1 MGAAPG
7 WEDGELEFKLVFEE
21 DPLPGSGPTAAEL
34 ERGRPADVNNNRDA
48 DQEGSP
54 TPSTQRPSLSANQPI
69 RISQNRPGGGPLLPS
84 TNNRAG
90 MHSPPPRPTVDKDFF
105 GTYESQPARYI
116 QLDSS
121 RILECPSIQITTI
134 SPQDSQEETYY
145 CPWERTSRDH
155 LYLPLDPFSYRDGG
169 SLSPSSASSLS
180 SRSWVSDASS
190 DSLLLGDEEELNEAT
205 SRFNLGTRPTSPRLG
220 TLLSSPTSPSSRP
233 ASPGGKRRHSG
244 CLDSYSPLPSPSISR
259 RGSFSEDPLSPDS
272 SSEVPEFGFPTF
284 SGLSV
289 PLEPDNI
296 PQKARKTSL
305 EQGARK
311 EDPAESSNNGY
322 QVIDAEEGYVQGKD
336 SYHSALGLPS
346 GMDYLSVPSPLT
358 WSKARMSGHNPIFRS
373 TALPPLDW
381 PLPSQ
386 FDPYEL
392 RVEVQP
398 RSHHRAHYETE
409 GSRGAVKASPGGHP
423 IVKLLGFS
431 EKQLSLQMFI
441 GTADERSLR
450 PHAFY
455 QVHRITG
462 KMVSTASQELVLGGT
477 KILEIP
483 LHPENGM
490 SASIDCAGILKLRN
504 SDIELRKGET
514 DIGRKNTRVRLVF
527 RVQIPQ
533 GGGKVVSIQTASVPI
548 ECSQR
553 SAQELPSVESCNIT
567 SCSMEGGEELVLTG
581 SNFLPE
587 SKVIFI
593 EKGPDGKLQWESEAQ
608 VDRDKSS
615 ECELCVEVPGYCNE
629 TASRPVQ
636 VYFYVSNG
644 KRKRSSTQ
652 CFRYLPVM
660 FKEEPPPILMSNL
673 QCSLVADPSN
683 SRVARPCQSLDPGGG
698 QYSADHHPCYQR
710 REKTSNQPDY
720 PHSFLSP
727 APRHF
732 PFREELENVAANFL
746 DHLDYEAEPGV
757 NGLLL
762 PHLQKPDS
770 TPNLAWLD
778 SPYQSSS
785 PSSLSPYAQN
795 SPVSSSPQ
803 SMLCGPNLGYPSES
817 FEGLPQQMGYAMDQV
832 PPCALHRMNFRIND
846 SFPGYRSEA
855 QEPHLPPYPSY
866 SSAGL
871 ASPSEKPSDDLS
883 LPKQTPFNTESHP
896 APVYQGKDG
905 GDGSQYS
912 VEREEMKSGFE
923 GYGPPFRNVP
933 IQGITLEEVN
943 EFIGENLTQFPETT
957 LGGRPN

>member
-1 MGAAPG
+1 
-7 WEDGELEFKLVFEE
+7 
-21 DPLPGSGPTAAEL
+21 
-34 ERGRPADVNNNRDA
+34 
-48 DQEGSP
+48 
-54 TPSTQRPSLSANQPI
+54 
-69 RISQNRPGGGPLLPS
+69 
-84 TNNRAG
+84 
-90 MHSPPPRPTVDKDFF
+90 MHSPPPKATVDKEFF

-121 RILECPSIQITTI
+121 RILECPSIQITPI
-134 SPQDSQEETYY
+134 SPHDSQEETYY

-205 SRFNLGTRPTSPRLG
+205 SQFNLGTRPTSPRLG
-220 TLLSSPTSPSSRP
+220 PLLSSPASPSSRP

-336 SYHSALGLPS
+336 SYRSTLGLPS

-358 WSKARMSGHNPIFRS
+358 WSKARMSGHSPIFRS

-409 GSRGAVKASPGGHP
+409 GSRGAVKASPGGNP

-431 EKQLSLQMFI
+431 EKPLSLQMFI
-441 GTADERSLR
+441 GSADERALR

-514 DIGRKNTRVRLVF
+514 DIGRKNTRVRLAF
-527 RVQIPQ
+527 RVHIPQ
-533 GGGKVVSIQTASVPI
+533 GAGKVVSIQTASVPI

-553 SAQELPSVESCNIT
+553 SAQELPAVESCNIT
-567 SCSMEGGEELVLTG
+567 SCSLEGGEELVLTG

-615 ECELCVEVPGYCNE
+615 ESELCVEVPGYCNE
-629 TASRPVQ
+629 TASQPVQ

-644 KRKRSSTQ
+644 KRKRSSIQ
-652 CFRYLPVM
+652 CFKYLPVM
-660 FKEEPPPILMSNL
+660 FKEPPPVPVSNL
-673 QCSLVADPSN
+673 QCPLVADPSIG
-683 SRVARPCQSLDPGGG
+683 AQPCQSLGPEGG
-698 QYSADHHPCYQR
+698 QYPVDYHPYYQR
-710 REKTSNQPDY
+710 GEKPSNHIDY
-720 PHSFLSP
+720 PHGYPS
-727 APRHF
+727 PRHF
-732 PFREELENVAANFL
+732 PLREEFENVADDFL
-746 DHLDYEAEPGV
+746 GHLSYEAELGV

-770 TPNLAWLD
+770 TPSLTWLD
-778 SPYQSSS
+778 SPYQPTS
-785 PSSLSPYAQN
+785 PSSLSPYTLN
-795 SPVSSSPQ
+795 SPISSSSQ
-803 SMLCGPNLGYPSES
+803 SMLCGPSYPSEN
-817 FEGLPQQMGYAMDQV
+817 FEGPSLQMGYAGPQAADQLY
-832 PPCALHRMNFRIND
+832 AARRMNFRIND
-846 SFPGYRSEA
+846 SFRVA
-855 QEPHLPPYPSY
+855 QEPCLPPYPSY
-866 SSAGL
+866 PYTNSSAGL
-871 ASPSEKPSDDLS
+871 ASPSEKPS
-883 LPKQTPFNTESHP
+883 LPKQTSFGPESLP
-896 APVYQGKDG
+896 APV
-905 GDGSQYS
+905 SQSKEAGEGPQYNM
-912 VEREEMKSGFE
+912 EREEMKSGLE

-933 IQGITLEEVN
+933 IQGITLEEGTF
-943 EFIGENLTQFPETT
+943 EI
-957 LGGRPN
+957 

>member
-7 WEDGELEFKLVFEE
+7 WENGELEFKLVFEE
-21 DPLPGSGPTAAEL
+21 DPLPGSGPTGAEL
-34 ERGRPADVNNNRDA
+34 ERGRSADVNNNRDA
-48 DQEGSP
+48 DQERNP
-54 TPSTQRPSLSANQPI
+54 PSLSTNQPI
-69 RISQNRPGGGPLLPS
+69 QISQNRPGGGSLLPS

-90 MHSPPPRPTVDKDFF
+90 MHSPPPKPTVDKDFF

-121 RILECPSIQITTI
+121 RILECPSIQITPI

-190 DSLLLGDEEELNEAT
+190 CDSLLLGDEEELNEAT
-205 SRFNLGTRPTSPRLG
+205 SQFNLGTRPTSPRLG
-220 TLLSSPTSPSSRP
+220 PLLSSPASPSSRP

-272 SSEVPEFGFPTF
+272 SSEVPEFGFPTI

-289 PLEPDNI
+289 PLELDNI

-311 EDPAESSNNGY
+311 EDPAGSSDNGY
-322 QVIDAEEGYVQGKD
+322 QVIDAEEGYIQGKE
-336 SYHSALGLPS
+336 SYHHALGLQS
-346 GMDYLSVPSPLT
+346 GMDYLSVPSPLA
-358 WSKARMSGHNPIFRS
+358 WSKARMTGHRPIFRS

-409 GSRGAVKASPGGHP
+409 GSRGAVKASPGGNP

-431 EKQLSLQMFI
+431 EKPLSLQMFI
-441 GTADERSLR
+441 GSADERALR

-514 DIGRKNTRVRLVF
+514 DIGRKNTRVRLAF
-527 RVQIPQ
+527 RVHIPQ
-533 GGGKVVSIQTASVPI
+533 GAGKVVSIQTASVPI

-553 SAQELPSVESCNIT
+553 SAQELPAVESCNIT
-567 SCSMEGGEELVLTG
+567 SCSLEGGEELVLTG

-608 VDRDKSS
+608 VDQDKSS
-615 ECELCVEVPGYCNE
+615 ESELCVEVPGYCNE
-629 TASRPVQ
+629 TASQPVQ

-644 KRKRSSTQ
+644 KRKRSSIQ
-652 CFRYLPVM
+652 CFKYLPVM
-660 FKEEPPPILMSNL
+660 FKEPPPVPMSNL
-673 QCSLVADPSN
+673 QCPLVADPS
-683 SRVARPCQSLDPGGG
+683 RAAQPCHSLGPEGG
-698 QYSADHHPCYQR
+698 QYQVDYHPYYQR
-710 REKTSNQPDY
+710 GEKPSNHIDY
-720 PHSFLSP
+720 PHGYPS
-727 APRHF
+727 PRHF
-732 PFREELENVAANFL
+732 PLREEFENAADDFL
-746 DHLDYEAEPGV
+746 DHLGYEAELGV

-770 TPNLAWLD
+770 TPSLTWLD
-778 SPYQSSS
+778 SPYQPTS
-785 PSSLSPYAQN
+785 PSSLSPYTLN
-795 SPVSSSPQ
+795 SPVSSSSQ
-803 SMLCGPNLGYPSES
+803 SVLCGPSYPSES
-817 FEGLPQQMGYAMDQV
+817 FEGPSLQMGYAVPQAADQ
-832 PPCALHRMNFRIND
+832 AYAARRMNFRINN
-846 SFPGYRSEA
+846 SFPVA
-855 QEPHLPPYPSY
+855 QEPCLPPYPSY
-866 SSAGL
+866 PYTDSSAGL
-871 ASPSEKPSDDLS
+871 ASPSEKPSLPEQTSFGPES
-883 LPKQTPFNTESHP
+883 LP
-896 APVYQGKDG
+896 APVSQGKEAG
-905 GDGSQYS
+905 EGPQYN

-943 EFIGENLTQFPETT
+943 EFIGENLTQFPDTNLE
-957 LGGRPN
+957 GRPN

>member
-1 MGAAPG
+1 
-7 WEDGELEFKLVFEE
+7 
-21 DPLPGSGPTAAEL
+21 
-34 ERGRPADVNNNRDA
+34 
-48 DQEGSP
+48 
-54 TPSTQRPSLSANQPI
+54 
-69 RISQNRPGGGPLLPS
+69 
-84 TNNRAG
+84 
-90 MHSPPPRPTVDKDFF
+90 
-105 GTYESQPARYI
+105 
-116 QLDSS
+116 
-121 RILECPSIQITTI
+121 
-134 SPQDSQEETYY
+134 
-145 CPWERTSRDH
+145 
-155 LYLPLDPFSYRDGG
+155 
-169 SLSPSSASSLS
+169 
-180 SRSWVSDASS
+180 
-190 DSLLLGDEEELNEAT
+190 
-205 SRFNLGTRPTSPRLG
+205 
-220 TLLSSPTSPSSRP
+220 
-233 ASPGGKRRHSG
+233 
-244 CLDSYSPLPSPSISR
+244 
-259 RGSFSEDPLSPDS
+259 
-272 SSEVPEFGFPTF
+272 
-284 SGLSV
+284 
-289 PLEPDNI
+289 
-296 PQKARKTSL
+296 
-305 EQGARK
+305 
-311 EDPAESSNNGY
+311 
-322 QVIDAEEGYVQGKD
+322 
-336 SYHSALGLPS
+336 
-346 GMDYLSVPSPLT
+346 
-358 WSKARMSGHNPIFRS
+358 
-373 TALPPLDW
+373 
-381 PLPSQ
+381 
-386 FDPYEL
+386 
-392 RVEVQP
+392 
-398 RSHHRAHYETE
+398 
-409 GSRGAVKASPGGHP
+409 
-423 IVKLLGFS
+423 
-431 EKQLSLQMFI
+431 MFI

-483 LHPENGM
+483 LNPENGM

-593 EKGPDGKLQWESEAQ
+593 EKGP
-608 VDRDKSS
+608 
-615 ECELCVEVPGYCNE
+615 
-629 TASRPVQ
+629 
-636 VYFYVSNG
+636 
-644 KRKRSSTQ
+644 
-652 CFRYLPVM
+652 VM

-698 QYSADHHPCYQR
+698 QYPADHHPCYQR

-817 FEGLPQQMGYAMDQV
+817 FEGLPLQMGYAMDQV

-846 SFPGYRSEA
+846 SFPEYHSEA

-883 LPKQTPFNTESHP
+883 LPKQTRFNTESHP

-933 IQGITLEEVN
+933 IQGITLEE
-943 EFIGENLTQFPETT
+943 GKS
-957 LGGRPN
+957 

>member
-1 MGAAPG
+1 
-7 WEDGELEFKLVFEE
+7 
-21 DPLPGSGPTAAEL
+21 
-34 ERGRPADVNNNRDA
+34 
-48 DQEGSP
+48 
-54 TPSTQRPSLSANQPI
+54 
-69 RISQNRPGGGPLLPS
+69 
-84 TNNRAG
+84 
-90 MHSPPPRPTVDKDFF
+90 
-105 GTYESQPARYI
+105 
-116 QLDSS
+116 
-121 RILECPSIQITTI
+121 
-134 SPQDSQEETYY
+134 
-145 CPWERTSRDH
+145 
-155 LYLPLDPFSYRDGG
+155 
-169 SLSPSSASSLS
+169 
-180 SRSWVSDASS
+180 
-190 DSLLLGDEEELNEAT
+190 
-205 SRFNLGTRPTSPRLG
+205 
-220 TLLSSPTSPSSRP
+220 
-233 ASPGGKRRHSG
+233 
-244 CLDSYSPLPSPSISR
+244 
-259 RGSFSEDPLSPDS
+259 
-272 SSEVPEFGFPTF
+272 
-284 SGLSV
+284 
-289 PLEPDNI
+289 
-296 PQKARKTSL
+296 
-305 EQGARK
+305 
-311 EDPAESSNNGY
+311 
-322 QVIDAEEGYVQGKD
+322 
-336 SYHSALGLPS
+336 
-346 GMDYLSVPSPLT
+346 
-358 WSKARMSGHNPIFRS
+358 
-373 TALPPLDW
+373 
-381 PLPSQ
+381 
-386 FDPYEL
+386 
-392 RVEVQP
+392 
-398 RSHHRAHYETE
+398 
-409 GSRGAVKASPGGHP
+409 
-423 IVKLLGFS
+423 
-431 EKQLSLQMFI
+431 MFI

-462 KMVSTASQELVLGGT
+462 KMVSTASQELILGGT

-514 DIGRKNTRVRLVF
+514 DIGRKNTR
-527 RVQIPQ
+527 
-533 GGGKVVSIQTASVPI
+533 
-548 ECSQR
+548 
-553 SAQELPSVESCNIT
+553 
-567 SCSMEGGEELVLTG
+567 
-581 SNFLPE
+581 
-587 SKVIFI
+587 
-593 EKGPDGKLQWESEAQ
+593 
-608 VDRDKSS
+608 
-615 ECELCVEVPGYCNE
+615 CELCVEVPGYCNE

-652 CFRYLPVM
+652 CFKYLPVM

-698 QYSADHHPCYQR
+698 QYPADHQPCYQR

-732 PFREELENVAANFL
+732 PFRGELENVAANFL

-817 FEGLPQQMGYAMDQV
+817 FEGLPLQMGYAMDQV

-846 SFPGYRSEA
+846 SFPEYHSEA

-866 SSAGL
+866 SSPGL
-871 ASPSEKPSDDLS
+871 ACPSEKPSDDLS
-883 LPKQTPFNTESHP
+883 LPKQTPFNTETHP
-896 APVYQGKDG
+896 AHVYQGKDG

-933 IQGITLEEVN
+933 IQGITLEEVLYHPLGAWISHCELCVEVPGYCN
-943 EFIGENLTQFPETT
+943 ETASRPVQVYFYVSNGKRKRSSTQCFKYLPVMFKEEPPPILMSNLQCSLVADPSNSRVARPCQSLDPGGGQYPADHQPCYQRREKTSNQPDYPHSFLSPAPRHFPFRGELENVAANFLDHLDYEAEPGVNGLLLPHLQKPDSTPNLAWLDSPYQSSSPSSLSPYAQNSPVSSSPQSMLCGPNLGFPSESFEGLPLQMGYAMDQVPPCALHRMNFRINDSFPEYHSEAQEPHLPPYPSYSSPGLACPSEKPSDDLSLPKQTPFNTETHPAHVYQGKDGGDGSQYSVEREEMKSGFEGYGPPFRNVPIQGIT
-957 LGGRPN
+957 LEEGSGLEVSVRGSRVAHPVKALHRYVKSYLLPDKSSHSKRKTSVRKKCINPVFDETLKVSVLFQVSLPAHHTSQSPSAIVATSFKQASVYIGNASL